1 MLRAILELLLTIA
14 VILIARAVLSG
25 IMRGIASTSYTAFQN
40 GNPQAEQGRPGSQP
54 QQPPTAG
61 LLHKDPVCG
70 TFVAESTP
78 FQRNIGQERFFYCS
92 EACLRKHS
100 LASR

>member
-14 VILIARAVLSG
+14 VILIARAVLTG
-25 IMRGIASTSYTAFQN
+25 IMRGIASTSPTAFQN
-40 GNPQAEQGRPGSQP
+40 GNPQAREPRPGSQP

-70 TFVAESTP
+70 TFVAESTR
-78 FQRNIGQERFFYCS
+78 FQRQIGPERFFYCS
-92 EACLRKHS
+92 EACQQKHS
-100 LASR
+100 LAAR